1 MTDLKNTLLRLWQ
14 DLPIP
19 RRISLAVSVILS
31 LSVLGAIIYFSSRPK
46 LTLLYGGL
54 DPTEAAR
61 IVEHLESKKISYEL
75 SQGGRAVLAPASD
88 IYKLRL
94 ELASQGIPRLSDTAG
109 GVGFELFDKPAFG
122 MSDFIQRANYL
133 RALQGELA
141 RTIRQM
147 DEISDARVIMVSPE
161 ERLFGRERGESKA
174 SVFIRVKTGRALGA
188 QQVDA
193 IRHLVAN
200 AVEGL
205 QPNRVAVVD
214 SSGRALAADQQ
225 ANTTGAQ
232 AQGQLGA
239 INNIEQHLQEKAQSM
254 LDQVLGPGQSVV
266 RVAVDLDF
274 DAVQE
279 TAEHFDPKGAVVRTE
294 TTSSESSSSS
304 TETGNSTATASSS
317 QSTETTNKEDQN
329 KPTSATQQKRE
340 NATNQ
345 YEINKTVETRQKAVG
360 RIRRISAAVFVNL
373 RKNAV
378 GGATPTPTP
387 RTPQEVKAIDDIVR
401 EAIGFTQDVGR
412 QDSIKIQEV
421 EFSDWGSSPEAESKP
436 TPIMTGVNNWLPYTT
451 QGFLALLAVSVLFY
465 LRSIIAKSANA
476 AGESDSAFD
485 NLLRQHDLQRAR
497 NGHSAAANGNGA
509 ASLSI
514 EELGKL
520 IRENPGNTTR
530 ALKEWVGRN

>member
-304 TETGNSTATASSS
+304 TETGNSTASASSS

>member
-294 TTSSESSSSS
+294 TTSSESSSESS
-304 TETGNSTATASSS
+304 RPNSSAACRSRPAAGLRQSQATRRAATTAS
-317 QSTETTNKEDQN
+317 
-329 KPTSATQQKRE
+329 
-340 NATNQ
+340 
-345 YEINKTVETRQKAVG
+345 G
-360 RIRRISAAVFVNL
+360 
-373 RKNAV
+373 
-378 GGATPTPTP
+378 
-387 RTPQEVKAIDDIVR
+387 
-401 EAIGFTQDVGR
+401 
-412 QDSIKIQEV
+412 
-421 EFSDWGSSPEAESKP
+421 W
-436 TPIMTGVNNWLPYTT
+436 W
-451 QGFLALLAVSVLFY
+451 
-465 LRSIIAKSANA
+465 
-476 AGESDSAFD
+476 
-485 NLLRQHDLQRAR
+485 
-497 NGHSAAANGNGA
+497 
-509 ASLSI
+509 
-514 EELGKL
+514 
-520 IRENPGNTTR
+520 
-530 ALKEWVGRN
+530 